1 MTVRKRQIPQVR
13 QAVTAL
19 SRASERDRSARKIN
33 VMKCILKTVKFTK
46 QVQLI
51 MAQAGHRKKML

>member
-19 SRASERDRSARKIN
+19 LSRIGKGVDQREKIN
-33 VMKCILKTVKFTK
+33 VMKCILKTVKLTK
-46 QVQLI
+46 QV
-51 MAQAGHRKKML
+51 